1 MAIYELRHILAN
13 DFVIYPSNDDLI
25 IKIGTTTL
33 ARFKLTNTGGD
44 YIFKSSYYVNYLGG
58 LNNFST
64 VTKYRL
70 RPRYDEATIDGI
82 PKGYDYLIYD
92 IEYHT
97 TVGSGDPG
105 YTTGYFKMGAIEFK
119 PNALIHIKGVRLK
132 FIASDNQKV
141 SIIPRQMKTIDLNNS
156 GTFKINNQTMSL
168 K

>member
-1 MAIYELRHILAN
+1 MAIYELKDILAN
-13 DFVIYPSNDDLI
+13 DFVIYPSNDVI
-25 IKIGTTTL
+25 QIKIGTAIL
-33 ARFKLTNTGGD
+33 ATFKLMSTGGD
-44 YIFKSSYYVNYLGG
+44 YISKSNFYVGLFGG
-58 LNNFST
+58 RNNLSS

-70 RPRYDEATIDGI
+70 RPRFNKATIDGVPI
-82 PKGYDYLIYD
+82 GYDYLTYD

-119 PNALIHIKGVRLK
+119 PNALKDIKSGRMKLVT
-132 FIASDNQKV
+132 IGEQKV